1 MDHDFIRFE
10 QLSSE
15 IREEIRQFH
24 EESRGSEMTL
34 EESTQKWFADN
45 FDMWLHRRFPDETD
59 RGNNRQH
66 YRLEIE
72 LPVSIVETLIDT
84 RAEDEHSERIV
95 GHAVNISRGGLYFI
109 FERPIER
116 SSIIK
121 IMIDLHS
128 DDGKNNNIEVLAMVV
143 RCDKLDDGYGIGIM
157 FSSIYDRERESIDLF
172 FLKKL
177 ALYLYH

>member
-10 QLSSE
+10 QLSDE
-15 IREEIRQFH
+15 IREEIQQFH
-24 EESRGSEMTL
+24 KESKGSERSL
-34 EESTQKWFADN
+34 EQSTQQWFTDY
-45 FDMWLHRRFPDETD
+45 FDAWLRTRFPNEADS
-59 RGNNRQH
+59 GNNRQH

-84 RAEDEHSERIV
+84 KADDEHSKNIV

-109 FERPIER
+109 FENPIER

-128 DDGKNNNIEVLAMVV
+128 DDGKKNSIEVLAMVV
-143 RCDKLDDGYGIGIM
+143 RCDKLEEGYGIGIM
-157 FSSIYDRERESIDLF
+157 FSSIYDRERESLDLF